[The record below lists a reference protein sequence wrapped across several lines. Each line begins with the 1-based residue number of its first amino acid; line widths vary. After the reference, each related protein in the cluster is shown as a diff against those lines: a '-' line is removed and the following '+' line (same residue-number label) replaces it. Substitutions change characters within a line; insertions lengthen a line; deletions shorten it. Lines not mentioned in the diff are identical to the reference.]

1 MNGLI
6 VPEIQSVCNHTLWI
20 FVIKRFW
27 NQLKE
32 EVQLSCIVQ
41 FSRRRVAVENE
52 APILKIVRNYRRALD
67 AWLESRRAVS
77 RALPAAR
84 RKAYDHL
91 TADYHWEIVND
102 DDGVGLE
109 ID

>member
-6 VPEIQSVCNHTLWI
+6 VPEIQGVCNHTLWI

-52 APILKIVRNYRRALD
+52 APILKILRPLLVCLSTCTCCPINFSITYMVFWKYSSASPWNR
-67 AWLESRRAVS
+67 
-77 RALPAAR
+77 
-84 RKAYDHL
+84 
-91 TADYHWEIVND
+91 
-102 DDGVGLE
+102 
-109 ID
+109 